1 MWSQAIGKVSDRYA
15 MPTIRLAAHTLYIGL
30 PLFPPNPHPPH
41 LDGKE
46 CVCVTPT
53 CSR

>member
-30 PLFPPNPHPPH
+30 PLFLPNPHRPH

-46 CVCVTPT
+46 CVSV
-53 CSR
+53 